1 MVTHGHAPQA
11 VGHEDQDG
19 GESVEEPEER
29 LAAAPAQVSRTA
41 EGPAAGDGHPRST
54 DDAASRPPQLEGV
67 FSPVEI
73 AFFERAADLYAEE
86 YDVWEDFR
94 RAGLN

>member
-1 MVTHGHAPQA
+1 MVTHEHAAQA
-11 VGHEDQDG
+11 PDHEDQDD
-19 GESVEEPEER
+19 GESVEEPEEP

-41 EGPAAGDGHPRST
+41 EGPAAVAGHPKST
-54 DDAASRPPQLEGV
+54 DGAASRPPQLEGV